1 MFPACDAVSEH
12 VPELTKAR
20 VVPVTVHTDVVV
32 DDQLTVSDDDAVA
45 EPFSDAVTD
54 VHERFAK
61 LDAVMV

>member
-1 MFPACDAVSEH
+1 
-12 VPELTKAR
+12 

-45 EPFSDAVTD
+45 SPLSDDVTD

>member
-1 MFPACDAVSEH
+1 MSEH

-20 VVPVTVHTDVVV
+20 VVPVTVHTDAVV
-32 DDQLTVSDDDAVA
+32 DDHVTVSDDDAVA
-45 EPFSDAVTD
+45 ELLSDAVTD